1 MLLRPFVITCM
12 HNKAAEWITCVQ
24 ERGVGLLSCAS
35 LAVMLRP
42 LFAMQADRE
51 RKKLRKV
58 CALGKCEPTN
68 SSRLYL
74 GAEHQNSFSMTG
86 QIRKWALSTSIYR
99 AGRGPRRTQLHLG
112 RWPCKLC
119 NAFRQRGVHVIYE
132 QQEVMH
138 VNHMRAQFPHFS
150 LVERCRLC
158 HEAVE
163 PHAVIKTLVCPF
175 IKCESPIK
183 YESYVCV
190 FPCLFN
196 ACIWS
201 TQKLRSR
208 YFLKRMPLCLSKL
221 WLSIFIQIN
230 DYMHKFYQ

>member
-24 ERGVGLLSCAS
+24 ERGVGLLSSGS
-35 LAVMLRP
+35 LSNAEAIIRH
-42 LFAMQADRE
+42 AGGQRE
-51 RKKLRKV
+51 KKLRKV

-150 LVERCRLC
+150 FVERCRLC

-175 IKCESPIK
+175 INCEIPIN
-183 YESYVCV
+183 YEPYVCV
-190 FPCLFN
+190 PMPMLASETHKNCYKQVFFKKQ
-196 ACIWS
+196 CIPS
-201 TQKLRSR
+201 SEVD
-208 YFLKRMPLCLSKL
+208 FC
-221 WLSIFIQIN
+221 FFFQIN
-230 DYMHKFYQ
+230 EHR